1 MKQTILGAIALILG
15 IIILGYGIY
24 TIYPKALICYIG
36 YVLIISGR
44 AAAISSRP

>member
-1 MKQTILGAIALILG
+1 MKQAILGAVILVLG
-15 IIILGYGIY
+15 LIILGYGIY

-44 AAAISSRP
+44 AAVISSRP

>member
-1 MKQTILGAIALILG
+1 MKQTVLGGIAFILGL
-15 IIILGYGIY
+15 IILGYGIY

-44 AAAISSRP
+44 ATVISSRP